1 VVPARVNAAL
11 GGLRAYGVPV
21 LVQVVA
27 GVLVQHRFH
36 APRRITIVLAAA
48 AAAFALAAVPAAA
61 AAGAKISDPKVLSTL
76 RGEVAN
82 GTLGGTHGTTS
93 TCARFGCRSML
104 VTAQRGSG
112 APLTTAQPVGW
123 GARQLERGLRLV
135 NAPTGNRLVAI
146 IGIGAYPN
154 LESDLNIYRAEYGIA
169 PCTTASECLTVANY
183 RGGPALQ
190 PSDPVDEE
198 DIAVETALDVQMV
211 SAACP
216 ACRIAY
222 LGVPVTFDN
231 DGFIKG
237 FGIATETAKRLGAA
251 AVSISYGFDTNAT
264 IDHGPLS
271 RIMIQPGM
279 GLFSASGDFG
289 YMNPRTFQT
298 GIGGWPQ
305 NLRSVVSVGGTT
317 MTADAT
323 APTGFAQRAWLFAGS
338 GCAPD
343 LTAAYGQP
351 NTVAAYCNGH
361 RAVTDIAAVSDSVA
375 VYDTYAPYSGQPYG
389 WITVGGTS
397 ASSPF
402 VAGISARAPR
412 VNDTLGPNVIYRARP
427 GAFTDITVGR
437 NGPATAC
444 SDDGVDQ
451 RLCKAETGWDGAT
464 GRGVP
469 RGLAPFTS

>member
-1 VVPARVNAAL
+1 
-11 GGLRAYGVPV
+11 
-21 LVQVVA
+21 VQR
-27 GVLVQHRFH
+27 RFRGS
-36 APRRITIVLAAA
+36 RRITIVLATAA
-48 AAAFALAAVPAAA
+48 AVLGLAAIPAAA
-61 AAGAKISDPKVLSTL
+61 TDGAKISDPKALSVLK
-76 RGEVAN
+76 GEVAN
-82 GTLGGTHGTTS
+82 GTLAATHGAVS
-93 TCARFGCRSML
+93 TCARFGCRSTV
-104 VTAQRGSG
+104 VTARRGS
-112 APLTTAQPVGW
+112 ATPLTTAQPVGW
-123 GARQLERGLRLV
+123 GARQLERALRLAH
-135 NAPTGNRLVAI
+135 APTGNRLVAI

-154 LESDLNIYRAEYGIA
+154 LESDLNIYRAQYDIA
-169 PCTTASECLTVANY
+169 PCTTASKCLTVANY

-190 PSDPVDEE
+190 PSDPLDEE

-222 LGVPVTFDN
+222 LGVPVSFDN

-237 FGIATETAKRLGAA
+237 FGIATETARHLGAA

-289 YMNPRTFQT
+289 YMNPRTFQS

-305 NLRSVVSVGGTT
+305 NLRSVVSVGGTS
-317 MTADAT
+317 MTADPN
-323 APTGFAQRAWLFAGS
+323 APTGFSQRAWMDAGS

-351 NTVAAYCNGH
+351 DSVAAYCKGH

-375 VYDTYAPYSGQPYG
+375 VYDTYAPYSGVPYG

-402 VAGISARAPR
+402 VAGIAARASR
-412 VNDTLGPNVIYRARP
+412 VNDALGPNVIYRARA
-427 GAFTDITVGR
+427 GAFVDITVGR

-451 RLCKAETGWDGAT
+451 RLCKAAAGWDGAT
-464 GRGVP
+464 GRGIP